1 MHISNL
7 TIQHR
12 TQSYTYKYIQSPF
25 PFQYIDYED
34 TYQKTRVREVT
45 GERGVCFHPTIG
57 TTTLDTF
64 TIGHP
69 LS

>member
-25 PFQYIDYED
+25 PFQYIEYED

-57 TTTLDTF
+57 TTTPER
-64 TIGHP
+64 IYHWPP